1 MHPTLHSFVRRAI
14 LSLVL
19 SAAAGVAVGQGA
31 GAARPIEQLIPVS
44 QARDGFTAEQSYR
57 LRQGF
62 SSATAYNTV
71 DQNLYYF
78 LHWEEF
84 LPHDTIRRG
93 GPVRELP
100 SALDARLGQVKARTS
115 LGELTL
121 DQLMNDPRSRVQ
133 GFIVVHQGKIVYEKY
148 PGMRPDD
155 HHLWFSSSKSV
166 ASLLVGLLEAE
177 GKIDVQRPIEAYLP
191 ELAGTQWRGIRVL
204 DILDMATGLDVSE
217 TEESRT
223 NPQSSVNHF
232 FRVELSDTSNVG
244 GKTSDQILYSV
255 ARKSEPG
262 RLFEYSSLNTKMLGN
277 LVERVSGRR
286 LADFLSERVWSK
298 IGAEGDAI
306 IGLNPWGGAS
316 IPGMISSRLRDKARY
331 GLIYTPSWSAV
342 ASERIVPQSLI
353 DRTRRD
359 CRPELLANSARA
371 ATTNVAEKDRPR
383 CNSRQWDAIYA
394 DGDMYK
400 GGARGQGIYVSPD
413 ADYVVAWFSTT
424 QESGWV
430 PYARA
435 IREVLQSSKTSAAP
449 ALHETEL
456 ASIDLGAHFDALA
469 QRRMRMNRAIVDPGA
484 RGSVHSHQGRPE
496 IVHVIKGTLTEH
508 QGGTSRQY
516 GPGATFVSNPRKEV
530 PHQIE
535 NASSEAV
542 EVLLVEIPPL

>member
-1 MHPTLHSFVRRAI
+1 MQRAI
-14 LSLVL
+14 LWLVL
-19 SAAAGVAVGQGA
+19 SATHFSALGQGA
-31 GAARPIEQLIPVS
+31 GAPKPVQELIPVS
-44 QARDGFTAEQSYR
+44 QARDGFTAEQSYK

-84 LPHDTIRRG
+84 LPHHIIRRG

-100 SALDARLGQVKARTS
+100 SAPNARLGQVKARTS

-121 DQLMNDPRSRVQ
+121 DQLLDDPRSRVQ
-133 GFIVVHQGKIVYEKY
+133 GFIVLHKGKIVYEKY
-148 PGMRPDD
+148 PGMRADD

-166 ASLLVGLLEAE
+166 AGLLVGLLEAE
-177 GKIDVQRPIEAYLP
+177 GKIDVQRPIDAYLP
-191 ELAGTQWRGIRVL
+191 ELATTHWRGIRVL
-204 DILDMATGLDVSE
+204 DILDMASGLEVAE

-223 NPQSSVNHF
+223 NPQSLVNHF

-244 GKTSDQILYSV
+244 GKTSDQILSAV
-255 ARKSEPG
+255 GKKSEPG
-262 RLFEYSSLNTKMLGN
+262 KLFEYSSLNTKMLGN
-277 LVERVSGRR
+277 LIERVSGQR

-298 IGAEGDAI
+298 IGAERDAM

-316 IPGMISSRLRDKARY
+316 IPGMISSTLRDKARY

-342 ASERIVPQSLI
+342 SSERIVPQSLI
-353 DRTRRD
+353 DRTRRE
-359 CRPELLANSARA
+359 CRPELLAKANSARA
-371 ATTNVAEKDRPR
+371 FTTAEKDKPR

-430 PYARA
+430 AYARA
-435 IREVLQSSKTSAAP
+435 IRDVLQSSQVAEKP

-456 ASIDLGAHFDALA
+456 ASIDLGAHFDALVA
-469 QRRMRMNRAIVDPGA
+469 RRMRMNRAIVDSGA

-508 QGGTSRQY
+508 QGGASRSY
-516 GPGATFVSNPRKEV
+516 GPGETFVSNSRADV

-535 NASSEAV
+535 NAGREEV
-542 EVLLVEIPPL
+542 EVLLVEIPPP

>member
-1 MHPTLHSFVRRAI
+1 MHRAM
-14 LSLVL
+14 LWLVL
-19 SAAAGVAVGQGA
+19 SVVASLATAQGS
-31 GAARPIEQLIPVS
+31 GAPTPIQQLIPVS

-62 SSATAYNTV
+62 TSATAYNTV

-84 LPHDTIRRG
+84 LPHHVIRRG
-93 GPVRELP
+93 STVRELP
-100 SALDARLGQVKARTS
+100 VAFDTRIGQVKAKTS
-115 LGELTL
+115 LGEMTL
-121 DQLMNDPRSRVQ
+121 DQLLDDPRSRLQ
-133 GFIVVHQGKIVYEKY
+133 GFIVVHRGRIVYEKY

-177 GKIDVQRPIEAYLP
+177 GKIDVERPIDSYLP
-191 ELAGTQWRGIRVL
+191 ELATTDWRGIRVI
-204 DILDMATGLDVSE
+204 DILDMASGLDVAES
-217 TEESRT
+217 EESRT
-223 NPQSSVNHF
+223 NPNSPVNHF
-232 FRVELSDTSNVG
+232 FRVELSDTTNVG

-255 ARKSEPG
+255 GKKSEPG
-262 RLFEYSSLNTKMLGN
+262 QRFEYSSLNTKVLGN
-277 LVERVSGRR
+277 LIERVSGQR
-286 LADFLSERVWSK
+286 LAEFFSDRVWSR
-298 IGAEGDAI
+298 IGAEGDAL

-331 GLIYTPSWSAV
+331 GMIYTPSWSAV
-342 ASERIVPQSLI
+342 SNERIVPQSLI

-359 CRPELLANSARA
+359 CRPEILARANRA
-371 ATTNVAEKDRPR
+371 ATSAAAERDRPR

-413 ADYVVAWFSTT
+413 GDYVAAWFSTT

-430 PYARA
+430 AYARA
-435 IREVLQSSKTSAAP
+435 MHNVLQVTGAGTAP

-456 ASIDLGAHFDALA
+456 ASIDLGTHFKSLA
-469 QRRMRMNRAIVDPGA
+469 SRRMRMNRATVDPGA

-496 IVHVIKGTLTEH
+496 IVHIVKGTLTEH
-508 QGGTSRQY
+508 EGGASRSY
-516 GPGATFVSNPRKEV
+516 GPGETFVSNPRQDV

-535 NASSEAV
+535 NASSEPV
-542 EVLLVEIPPL
+542 EVLLVEIPPH

>member
-1 MHPTLHSFVRRAI
+1 MYRAI
-14 LSLVL
+14 LWLVL
-19 SAAAGVAVGQGA
+19 SVTSVSAVGQGA
-31 GAARPIEQLIPVS
+31 GAPKPIEQLIPVS

-84 LPHDTIRRG
+84 LPHHTIPRG

-100 SALDARLGQVKARTS
+100 SALDERIGRVKAKTS

-121 DQLMNDPRSRVQ
+121 DQLMDDPRSRVQ
-133 GFIVVHQGKIVYEKY
+133 GFIVIHQGKVVYEKY

-166 ASLLVGLLEAE
+166 AGLLVGLLEAE
-177 GKIDVQRPIEAYLP
+177 GKIDVERPIDAYLP
-191 ELAGTQWRGIRVL
+191 ELATTQWRGVRVI
-204 DILDMATGLDVSE
+204 DILDMASGMDVAE

-223 NPQSSVNHF
+223 NPQSPVNHF

-244 GKTSDQILYSV
+244 GKTSDKIMYSV
-255 ARKSEPG
+255 SRKSEPG
-262 RLFEYSSLNTKMLGN
+262 KVFEYSSLNTKMLGN
-277 LVERVSGRR
+277 LIERVSGQR
-286 LADFLSERVWSK
+286 LADFFSERVWSK
-298 IGAEGDAI
+298 IGAESDAL

-342 ASERIVPQSLI
+342 SSEPIVPQSLI
-353 DRTRRD
+353 DRTRKT
-359 CRPELLANSARA
+359 CRPELLARASAARA
-371 ATTNVAEKDRPR
+371 SADQDRPR

-430 PYARA
+430 AYARA
-435 IREVLQSSKTSAAP
+435 MREVLQSTRVSAKP

-456 ASIDLGAHFDALA
+456 ASIDLGAHFDALVA
-469 QRRMRMNRAIVDPGA
+469 RRMRMNRAIIDPGA

-508 QGGTSRQY
+508 QGEASRAY
-516 GPGATFVSNPRKEV
+516 GPGDTFVSNPRAEV

-535 NASSEAV
+535 NAGREAV
-542 EVLLVEIPPL
+542 EVLLVEIPPP